1 MKTFEEQINELAA
14 PVQKVIKE
22 EFDKKLEEARETIYA
37 QARKEINEKYK
48 ADFEALVKGSEAFIK
63 ESIEEECDDLNK
75 EKEELKEKSEK
86 CDESLVKFQK
96 MIAEQLAKEV
106 VGIRKERAQ
115 LSEKLA
121 SFDKFIK
128 ESISEYANS
137 LNEEKQK
144 YIKST
149 AEVIENG
156 LKMQESAKSAFI
168 KTAVKTAADMIY
180 ENMAEEIAS
189 LKKDIKEAQQNEF
202 GKRIF
207 EQFSGEFKAIFLNE
221 NKEIQKIKAEKAE
234 LENKIKKADRLLESK
249 NLQVSALKD
258 EIEVQKELR
267 KRDSIIAEAS
277 KGLSSTKQEVLK
289 RMVESV
295 PTERLE
301 KTISE
306 YIPSVLGQTTTK
318 KFTESKVVKTAPK
331 MVVKTG
337 DPVNESVQ
345 EKKETAIAPKNNI
358 NEAIANIELDEEYM
372 DRMLGI

>member
-14 PVQKVIKE
+14 PVQQVIKE
-22 EFDKKLEEARETIYA
+22 AFETKLNEARETIYA

-345 EKKETAIAPKNNI
+345 EKKEPAVAPKNNI

>member
-48 ADFEALVKGSEAFIK
+48 TDFEALVKGSEAFIK

-345 EKKETAIAPKNNI
+345 EKKEPAVAPKNNI

>member
-22 EFDKKLEEARETIYA
+22 EFDKKLDEARELIYA

-180 ENMAEEIAS
+180 ENMSEEIAS

-345 EKKETAIAPKNNI
+345 EKKEPAVAPKNNI

>member
-14 PVQKVIKE
+14 PVQQVIKE
-22 EFDKKLEEARETIYA
+22 AFETKLNEARETIYA
-37 QARKEINEKYK
+37 QARREINEKYK
-48 ADFEALVKGSEAFIK
+48 TDFEALVKGSEAFIK

-345 EKKETAIAPKNNI
+345 EKKEPAVAPKNNI

>member
-1 MKTFEEQINELAA
+1 MKTFEEQINELAT
-14 PVQKVIKE
+14 PVQQVIKE
-22 EFDKKLEEARETIYA
+22 AFETKLNEARETIYA

-345 EKKETAIAPKNNI
+345 EKKEPAVAPKNNI

>member
-14 PVQKVIKE
+14 PVQQVIKE
-22 EFDKKLEEARETIYA
+22 AFETKLNEARETIYA

-48 ADFEALVKGSEAFIK
+48 TDFEALVKGSEAFIK

-115 LSEKLA
+115 LSEKLS

-345 EKKETAIAPKNNI
+345 EKKETAVAPKNNI

>member
-345 EKKETAIAPKNNI
+345 EKKETAVAPKNNI

>member
-115 LSEKLA
+115 LSEKLS

-345 EKKETAIAPKNNI
+345 EKKEPAVAPKNNI

>member
-14 PVQKVIKE
+14 PVQQVIKE
-22 EFDKKLEEARETIYA
+22 AFETKLNEARETIYA

-48 ADFEALVKGSEAFIK
+48 TDFEALVKGSEAFIK

-115 LSEKLA
+115 LSEKLS

-345 EKKETAIAPKNNI
+345 EKKEPAVAPKNNI

>member
-168 KTAVKTAADMIY
+168 RTAVKTAADMIY
-180 ENMAEEIAS
+180 ENMSEEIAS

-345 EKKETAIAPKNNI
+345 EKKEPAVAPKNNI

>member
-14 PVQKVIKE
+14 PVQQVIKE
-22 EFDKKLEEARETIYA
+22 AFETKLNEARETIYA

-115 LSEKLA
+115 INEKLA

-180 ENMAEEIAS
+180 ENMSEEIAS

-234 LENKIKKADRLLESK
+234 LESKIKKADRLLESK

-277 KGLSSTKQEVLK
+277 KGLSSNKQEVLK

-318 KFTESKVVKTAPK
+318 KFTESKVVKTASK

-345 EKKETAIAPKNNI
+345 EKKESAVAPKNNI

>member
-37 QARKEINEKYK
+37 QARREINEKYK

-345 EKKETAIAPKNNI
+345 EKKEPAVAPKNNI

>member
-180 ENMAEEIAS
+180 ENMSEEIAS

-345 EKKETAIAPKNNI
+345 EKKEPAVAPKNNI

>member
-14 PVQKVIKE
+14 PVQQVIKE
-22 EFDKKLEEARETIYA
+22 AFETKLNEARETIYA

-180 ENMAEEIAS
+180 ENMSEEIAS

-345 EKKETAIAPKNNI
+345 EKKEPAVAPKNNI

>member
-22 EFDKKLEEARETIYA
+22 EFDKKLDEARELIYA

-180 ENMAEEIAS
+180 ENMSEEIAS

-318 KFTESKVVKTAPK
+318 KFTESKVVKTTPK

-345 EKKETAIAPKNNI
+345 EKKEPAVAPKNNI

>member
-22 EFDKKLEEARETIYA
+22 EFDKKLDEARELIYA

-115 LSEKLA
+115 LSEKLT

-180 ENMAEEIAS
+180 ENMSEEIAS

-345 EKKETAIAPKNNI
+345 EKKEPAVAPKNNI

>member
-22 EFDKKLEEARETIYA
+22 EFDKKLDEARELIYA

-121 SFDKFIK
+121 SFDKFIR

-180 ENMAEEIAS
+180 ENMSEEIAS

-345 EKKETAIAPKNNI
+345 EKKEPAVAPKNNI

>member
-1 MKTFEEQINELAA
+1 M
-14 PVQKVIKE
+14 
-22 EFDKKLEEARETIYA
+22 
-37 QARKEINEKYK
+37 
-48 ADFEALVKGSEAFIK
+48 
-63 ESIEEECDDLNK
+63 
-75 EKEELKEKSEK
+75 
-86 CDESLVKFQK
+86 
-96 MIAEQLAKEV
+96 
-106 VGIRKERAQ
+106 
-115 LSEKLA
+115 
-121 SFDKFIK
+121 
-128 ESISEYANS
+128 
-137 LNEEKQK
+137 
-144 YIKST
+144 
-149 AEVIENG
+149 
-156 LKMQESAKSAFI
+156 
-168 KTAVKTAADMIY
+168 
-180 ENMAEEIAS
+180 
-189 LKKDIKEAQQNEF
+189 
-202 GKRIF
+202 
-207 EQFSGEFKAIFLNE
+207 
-221 NKEIQKIKAEKAE
+221 
-234 LENKIKKADRLLESK
+234 ENKIKKADRLLESK

-345 EKKETAIAPKNNI
+345 EKKEPAVAPKNNI

>member
-345 EKKETAIAPKNNI
+345 EKKEPAVAPKNNI

>member
-14 PVQKVIKE
+14 PVQQVIKE
-22 EFDKKLEEARETIYA
+22 AFETKLNEARETIYA

-180 ENMAEEIAS
+180 ENMSEEIAS

-234 LENKIKKADRLLESK
+234 LESKIKKADRLLESK

-345 EKKETAIAPKNNI
+345 EKKEPAVAPKNNI

>member
-221 NKEIQKIKAEKAE
+221 NKEIQKIKVEKAE

-345 EKKETAIAPKNNI
+345 EKKEPAVAPKNNI

>member
-37 QARKEINEKYK
+37 QARREINEKYK

-221 NKEIQKIKAEKAE
+221 NKEIQKIKVEKAE

-345 EKKETAIAPKNNI
+345 EKKEPAVAPKNNI

>member
-14 PVQKVIKE
+14 PVQQVIKE
-22 EFDKKLEEARETIYA
+22 AFETKLNEARETIYA

-180 ENMAEEIAS
+180 ENMSEEIAS

-234 LENKIKKADRLLESK
+234 LESKIKKADRLLESK

-345 EKKETAIAPKNNI
+345 EKKESAVAPKNNI

>member
-22 EFDKKLEEARETIYA
+22 EFDKKLEEARELIYA

-180 ENMAEEIAS
+180 ENMSEEIAS

-345 EKKETAIAPKNNI
+345 EKKEPAVAPKNNI

>member
-14 PVQKVIKE
+14 PVQQVIKE
-22 EFDKKLEEARETIYA
+22 AFETKLNEARETIYA

-345 EKKETAIAPKNNI
+345 EKKETAVAPKNNI

>member
-37 QARKEINEKYK
+37 QARREINEKYK
-48 ADFEALVKGSEAFIK
+48 TDFEALVKGSEAFIK

-345 EKKETAIAPKNNI
+345 EKKEPAVAPKNNI

>member
-337 DPVNESVQ
+337 DSVNESVQ
-345 EKKETAIAPKNNI
+345 EKKEPAVAPKNNI

>member
-14 PVQKVIKE
+14 PVQQVIKE
-22 EFDKKLEEARETIYA
+22 AFETKLNEARETIYA

-48 ADFEALVKGSEAFIK
+48 TDFEALVKGSEAFIK

-345 EKKETAIAPKNNI
+345 EKKEPAVAPKNNI

>member
-115 LSEKLA
+115 LSEKLT

-180 ENMAEEIAS
+180 ENMSEEIAS

-345 EKKETAIAPKNNI
+345 EKKEPAVAPKNNI